1 MTAPLRFDFPDGATA
16 SAVEVTDSDEL
27 PRALATLGL
36 TPPRPTVVIVGGAG
50 GLDEVGMG
58 RLRPIFT
65 SVLVP
70 ILERS
75 AAVAVDG
82 GTLSGVMRMSGE
94 ARSMLGAAF
103 PLVGV
108 VAAGTVQLPGRPA
121 PPNTDAVLEPHHTH
135 FLIVPG
141 DEWGAEAPWIADT
154 ATVLA
159 AGGPSVTLLINGG
172 QVAYTDLERSVA
184 AGRPVIVIAGSGR
197 TADAIADAL
206 DGINQEDRAQALAQS
221 GLVRAVSID
230 EPEGVAAVLAA
241 ALSEKPPIA

>member
-1 MTAPLRFDFPDGATA
+1 VTAPLRFDFPDGGVA

-58 RLRPIFT
+58 RLHPIFT
-65 SVLVP
+65 SVVMP

-82 GTLSGVMRMSGE
+82 GTDSGVMRMSGE
-94 ARSMLGAAF
+94 ARSTLGAAF

-121 PPNTDAVLEPHHTH
+121 PPNTDTVLEPHHTH

-172 QVAYTDLERSVA
+172 QIAYTDLERSVA

-230 EPEGVAAVLAA
+230 EPEGVADVLAA
-241 ALSEKPPIA
+241 ALCEKPPIA

>member
-1 MTAPLRFDFPDGATA
+1 MTAPLRFNFPDGAVA
-16 SAVEVTDSDEL
+16 SAVEVTNSDEL
-27 PRALATLGL
+27 PRALAALGL
-36 TPPRPTVVIVGGAG
+36 TPPRPTVVVVGGAG
-50 GLDEVGMG
+50 GLDEDGMG

-75 AAVAVDG
+75 AAAAIDG
-82 GTLSGVMRMSGE
+82 GTHAGVMRMSGE
-94 ARSMLGAAF
+94 ARSTLGAAF

-108 VAAGTVQLPGRPA
+108 VAAGTVQLPGRQA
-121 PPNTDAVLEPHHTH
+121 PPNTDTVLEPHHTH

-141 DEWGAEAPWIADT
+141 DEWGAESPWIADT

-159 AGGPSVTLLINGG
+159 DGGPSVTLLINGG
-172 QVAYTDLERSVA
+172 QIAYTDLERSVA

-206 DGINQEDRAQALAQS
+206 DGINQDDRAQALAQS

-230 EPEGVAAVLAA
+230 EPDGIADVLTAS
-241 ALSEKPPIA
+241 LS